1 MIYAVLGKSASG
13 KTTIVN
19 EVKNLTGIKSI
30 VTTTT
35 RPKRQKEVDGVDY
48 HFVSDEEFNKLVED
62 KKMIAI
68 FVAENNWKYGIN
80 LDNFNIAES
89 NLVVIE
95 PRGYDDL
102 MTKFGK
108 ENIFG
113 IYIKVKDSE
122 RLYRLHK
129 RGDDEKEMKRRFLTD
144 QIDFENIELKVDKV
158 IENTNFK
165 NSIKSFLET
174 IESREVK

>member
-13 KTTIVN
+13 KTTIAN
-19 EVKNLTGIKSI
+19 GVKKRTGIKSI

-35 RPKRQKEVDGVDY
+35 RPKRQKEVDGIDY
-48 HFVSDEEFNKLVED
+48 HFVSDEEFDKLVED
-62 KKMIAI
+62 KKMIAV

-80 LDNFNIAES
+80 LGHFNITKK

-95 PRGYDDL
+95 PSGYDDL
-102 MTKFGK
+102 MTRFGK

-129 RGDDEKEMKRRFLTD
+129 RGDDEKEMKRRFLSD
-144 QIDFENIELKVDKV
+144 QVDFENIELKVDKV
-158 IENTNFK
+158 IENTDLE
-165 NSIKSFLET
+165 NSIKSFLEI